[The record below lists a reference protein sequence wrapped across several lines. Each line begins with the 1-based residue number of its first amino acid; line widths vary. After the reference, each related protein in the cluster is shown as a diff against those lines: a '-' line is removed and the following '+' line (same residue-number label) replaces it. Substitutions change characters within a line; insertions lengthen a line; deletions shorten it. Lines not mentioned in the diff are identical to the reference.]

1 MDNCLTREQIKEA
14 LAHKYRV
21 AYSVYEQLALT
32 GKELIDEGD
41 FEANAIISQRALLR
55 SQYLYGI
62 KTAAEALGIGEDEF
76 MDAVNQDW
84 AAQAEEDRK
93 EGDKCQTQ

>member
-1 MDNCLTREQIKEA
+1 MESFTKEQIKNI
-14 LAHKYRV
+14 LAQKYRV
-21 AYSVYEQLALT
+21 AYSVYEQLERT

-55 SQYLYGI
+55 SQYIYGI

-76 MDAVNQDW
+76 MAAVN
-84 AAQAEEDRK
+84 A
-93 EGDKCQTQ
+93 DKKGVDAHE